1 MSFKIG
7 SFNVR
12 NLSDNSSKA
21 RDLDKIA
28 NMIRQ
33 FDIIVLQEA
42 LSGFQT
48 FEASFGGRLGNRWDM
63 AWVDAKSE
71 SNDSRGEG
79 YLFIWRKDKFKCP
92 KDKKGEDIKPCT
104 IENYHINE
112 FEKKL
117 ARAPGYGR
125 FQHVYMSNLEIRLIT
140 THIIFSKQAGVSE
153 EGAISLRKK
162 EFEVL
167 ARSIYTSIN
176 DKHDDIDC
184 KVPYTIL
191 LGDYNL
197 NLKESG
203 AGLPY
208 VFEITLI
215 DKNKKFLGGYETIN
229 KYESLAGDLKR
240 RAVYKLHTVQTDKTT
255 INTDG
260 KELASNYDH
269 FTYDEHTERV
279 VKGRAHSLNIIKADL
294 GKYKE
299 EVSDHIPVMV
309 ELDFG

>member
-28 NMIRQ
+28 NMIRN

-48 FEASFGGRLGNRWDM
+48 FEASLGGRLGNRWDM

-112 FEKKL
+112 FEKKT
-117 ARAPGYGR
+117 R
-125 FQHVYMSNLEIRLIT
+125 
-140 THIIFSKQAGVSE
+140 
-153 EGAISLRKK
+153 
-162 EFEVL
+162 
-167 ARSIYTSIN
+167 
-176 DKHDDIDC
+176 
-184 KVPYTIL
+184 
-191 LGDYNL
+191 
-197 NLKESG
+197 
-203 AGLPY
+203 
-208 VFEITLI
+208 
-215 DKNKKFLGGYETIN
+215 
-229 KYESLAGDLKR
+229 
-240 RAVYKLHTVQTDKTT
+240 
-255 INTDG
+255 
-260 KELASNYDH
+260 
-269 FTYDEHTERV
+269 
-279 VKGRAHSLNIIKADL
+279 
-294 GKYKE
+294 
-299 EVSDHIPVMV
+299 
-309 ELDFG
+309 